1 MPPDPQ
7 TLSKIAKATGG
18 KAFTAGDVKSLD
30 QVYKRLGS
38 QVATEKRKLEV
49 TNLFAGGALAL
60 MAMSALSSIRMFGRV
75 L

>member
-7 TLSKIAKATGG
+7 TLARIAQLTGG
-18 KAFTAGDVKSLD
+18 RSFTAKDVKALD
-30 QVYKRLGS
+30 QVYERLGS

-60 MAMSALSSIRMFGRV
+60 MVLSALSSIRFLGR
-75 L
+75 LL